1 MPSRQVGRSDERRGR
16 RGGSR
21 ARSGG
26 MVGMTLL
33 YRRPSS
39 RRHGFARIAVV
50 CFVALGCK
58 QTAPAPSPALGS
70 SPSLPAEPATESVP
84 TSIAGDKEPPDA
96 NVAAADS
103 GAPSAPAWQTAL
115 SSMPH
120 SLGPTSSLLLRL
132 TGQAIE
138 VVGVKDGLIVLEA
151 ASEVES
157 LPESLWIV
165 YEPARAR
172 AGKTQRRVEQ

>member
-1 MPSRQVGRSDERRGR
+1 
-16 RGGSR
+16 
-21 ARSGG
+21 
-26 MVGMTLL
+26 
-33 YRRPSS
+33 
-39 RRHGFARIAVV
+39 
-50 CFVALGCK
+50 
-58 QTAPAPSPALGS
+58 
-70 SPSLPAEPATESVP
+70 
-84 TSIAGDKEPPDA
+84 
-96 NVAAADS
+96 
-103 GAPSAPAWQTAL
+103 
-115 SSMPH
+115 MPH